1 MTSSHTGSSVG
12 RLQDE
17 TEQQLEQE
25 LVQQEVCYK
34 YTQWFNLS
42 RPRPTIRTEQDELL
56 VNMPA
61 LALTEPAILE
71 LCMATWAVLTK
82 PT

>member
-42 RPRPTIRTEQDELL
+42 STRPTIRTEQIELL

-61 LALTEPAILE
+61 LALTEPARAMHGYVGCSL
-71 LCMATWAVLTK
+71 
-82 PT
+82 